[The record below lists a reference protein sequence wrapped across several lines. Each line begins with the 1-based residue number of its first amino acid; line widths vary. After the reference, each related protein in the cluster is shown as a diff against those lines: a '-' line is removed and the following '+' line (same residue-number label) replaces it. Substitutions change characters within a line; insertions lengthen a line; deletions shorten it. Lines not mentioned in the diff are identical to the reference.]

1 MKQSVDASKTV
12 LHRGAAL
19 CCGLRPRQNIMGQAL
34 SVAAAIA
41 LPLGAGIGMSVGMQK
56 QVKGWYK
63 HLKKPSWQP
72 PNWLFGPVWTALY
85 AMMGVASWLVW
96 QNGGGAVPLSLYAV
110 QLALN
115 LAWTPLF
122 FKEHQLTYA
131 LADITVLLGVLT
143 ATVVE
148 FNKVSP
154 QATYLLLP
162 YLGWSTFAAV
172 LTLDIWKRN
181 PEERRVPKAWKRAAD
196 KSEEQLRSANGD
208 EASATS

>member
-1 MKQSVDASKTV
+1 MSHLLQIIVIRSP
-12 LHRGAAL
+12 
-19 CCGLRPRQNIMGQAL
+19 RPRHYSRSKH
-34 SVAAAIA
+34 SVCVQAAAIA

-56 QVKGWYK
+56 QVKGWCVDTSPHPKRPLNLGKRHTCDCRYK

-96 QNGGGAVPLSLYAV
+96 QNAGGAVPLSLYAV

-131 LADITVLLGVLT
+131 LADITG
-143 ATVVE
+143 
-148 FNKVSP
+148 
-154 QATYLLLP
+154 
-162 YLGWSTFAAV
+162 G
-172 LTLDIWKRN
+172 
-181 PEERRVPKAWKRAAD
+181 
-196 KSEEQLRSANGD
+196 
-208 EASATS
+208 

>member
-1 MKQSVDASKTV
+1 
-12 LHRGAAL
+12 
-19 CCGLRPRQNIMGQAL
+19 
-34 SVAAAIA
+34 
-41 LPLGAGIGMSVGMQK
+41 
-56 QVKGWYK
+56 
-63 HLKKPSWQP
+63 
-72 PNWLFGPVWTALY
+72 
-85 AMMGVASWLVW
+85 MMGVASWLVW

-131 LADITVLLGVLT
+131 LADITGLLGVLT

-154 QATYLLLP
+154 QAAYLLLP
-162 YLGWSTFAAV
+162 YLGWSTFAAG

-181 PEERRVPKAWKRAAD
+181 PKERRVPKAWQRAAD
-196 KSEEQLRSANGD
+196 SLDDQLGSANGD